1 MHQADF
7 DSFSGV
13 LRKLATVYGK
23 KLDDELVQAYW
34 SALKD
39 QSLIAIIELSTTH
52 MRYGKF
58 FPKPVE
64 LRPKDARDKPMEHGK
79 SQKADERAMRRLED
93 QRRMD
98 PRGWLKTM
106 SDHDPGCFA
115 LQLANKH
122 GTDGIWYDIPN
133 RMWRQAS

>member
-7 DSFSGV
+7 DSFASV
-13 LRKLATVYGK
+13 LGKLATVYGK

-39 QSLIAIIELSTTH
+39 QTLSAIIDLSMKH

-64 LRPKDARDKPMEHGK
+64 LRPKDSRDKPMEH
-79 SQKADERAMRRLED
+79 SSSNKAEERAMRRLED
-93 QRRMD
+93 QRRTD

-106 SDHDPGCFA
+106 ADHDPDCFA
-115 LQLANKH
+115 LQLAGKH

-133 RMWRQAS
+133 RIWRQAS

>member
-1 MHQADF
+1 MHQSDF
-7 DSFSGV
+7 DGFSTV

-39 QSLIAIIELSTTH
+39 QSLPAVTDLALTH

-64 LRPKDARDKPMEHGK
+64 LRPKDYRDKPMEHGK
-79 SQKADERAMRRLED
+79 SSKADERAMRRLED
-93 QRRMD
+93 QRRND
-98 PRGWLKTM
+98 PSGWLKIM
-106 SDHDPGCFA
+106 VEHDPNCFA
-115 LQLANKH
+115 LQLAGKH
-122 GTDGIWYDIPN
+122 GVDGIWYDIPH